1 MCIIM
6 VIYWKIVFF
15 LAMLL
20 ALFTD
25 YFAVHTVYFT
35 LNKYALKILVSGTTD
50 NSQL

>member
-6 VIYWKIVFF
+6 VIYWKIVF

-20 ALFTD
+20 AHYLLN
-25 YFAVHTVYFT
+25 TVYFT